1 MRAGSVMQSLSL
13 AEDVYF
19 AVAEGHGIFLDL
31 KRDDYVSVPM
41 GIDPGGD
48 RAALSDTAIVEAF
61 EPHRR
66 ELLDAGL
73 LVEGGKP
80 EGGLQAHREIVRP
93 ASNIFHPDDQ
103 RAFGLAGQVGRAT
116 RIGVRDWI
124 DFWQSA
130 RTASRLL
137 KSQHICETVRRV
149 RERRRA
155 ASDRDIDAESIR
167 RHTAIFRKLRPWYPR
182 PYLCLWEA
190 LALVEFLA
198 RRRLYPLWVFGVQA
212 QPFGAHCWIQVG
224 DVLLNEGTEYAG
236 QFTPIM
242 AV

>member
-1 MRAGSVMQSLSL
+1 MQSLSL

-19 AVAEGHGIFLDL
+19 AIAEGHGIFLDL
-31 KRDDYVSVPM
+31 KRDDYAAIPM

-48 RAALSDTAIVEAF
+48 HIALSDADILEAF
-61 EPHRR
+61 EPYRR

-73 LVEGGKP
+73 LVEGGRP
-80 EGGLQAHREIVRP
+80 GSGLQAYREIARP

-103 RAFGLAGQVGRAT
+103 RAFGLAGPEGRAT
-116 RIGVRDWI
+116 HIGVRDWI
-124 DFWQSA
+124 DFWKSA
-130 RTASRLL
+130 RTASHLL
-137 KSQHICETVRRV
+137 RTQHIHDTVRSV
-149 RERRRA
+149 RERRLA
-155 ASDRDIDAESIR
+155 AGDRSVDVEQIR

-182 PYLCLWEA
+182 SYLCLFDA

-198 RRRLYPLWVFGVQA
+198 RRRLYPHWVFGVQA
-212 QPFGAHCWIQVG
+212 QPFGAHCWVQDG

-242 AV
+242 MV